1 MYPEDLKYA
10 ESHEWVKIEGD
21 TATIGISSY
30 AAKKLGDIVYV
41 ELPEVG
47 DEVEAGEQM
56 GTIESVKAASEFY
69 SPITG
74 EVIEINEELEDAP
87 ETVNDSPYEDGWFVK
102 VKFTKDPDSLMDSK
116 AYGEHCE
123 QEG

>member
-1 MYPEDLKYA
+1 MYPEELKYA
-10 ESHEWVKIEGD
+10 ESHEWVKIDGE
-21 TATIGISSY
+21 TAMIGISSY

-74 EVIEINEELEDAP
+74 EVLEINEELEDAP
-87 ETVNDSPYEDGWFVK
+87 ETVNDSPYENGWFVK
-102 VKFTKDPDSLMDSK
+102 VKITEENADLMDSK

>member
-10 ESHEWVKIEGD
+10 ESHEWVKIDGE
-21 TATIGISSY
+21 TAVIGISSY

-69 SPITG
+69 SPVSG
-74 EVIEINEELEDAP
+74 EVLEINEELEDSP

-102 VKFTKDPDSLMDSK
+102 VKMTAESEDLMDSE